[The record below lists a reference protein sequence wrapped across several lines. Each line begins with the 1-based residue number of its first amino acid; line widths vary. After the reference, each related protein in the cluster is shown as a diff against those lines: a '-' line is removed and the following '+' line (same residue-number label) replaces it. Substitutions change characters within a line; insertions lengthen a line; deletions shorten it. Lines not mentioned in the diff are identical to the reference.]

1 MNVNKGSTMEKIIR
15 TNLFAVTVATLMA
28 LDARATDPRV
38 DSWFTAYSG
47 QYARLYATDADKN
60 SGNAVVTWSR
70 GTLSQSTPVYS
81 GVHEVYSS
89 PNWVYLR
96 TSGLGA
102 HTMGPWYL

>member
-1 MNVNKGSTMEKIIR
+1 MKKIFRLSLIP
-15 TNLFAVTVATLMA
+15 FALATLT
-28 LDARATDPRV
+28 ARAGDAQL
-38 DSWFTAYSG
+38 DSWFPPCSG

-60 SGNAVVTWSR
+60 SGNAITMWSR

-102 HTMGPWYL
+102 HTMGPWYLN

>member
-1 MNVNKGSTMEKIIR
+1 MTINKGSTMKRI
-15 TNLFAVTVATLMA
+15 TYANVFAFAIAA
-28 LDARATDPRV
+28 LAARASDPQL

-60 SGNAVVTWSR
+60 SGNAVATWSR
-70 GTLSQSTPVYS
+70 GTLSQTTPVYA

-96 TSGLGA
+96 TSGLG
-102 HTMGPWYL
+102 P